1 MTQNGTFMKSSSV
14 THAVKPAVH
23 AVGKISDLSVLDSF
37 ARYDA
42 DSSAG
47 SLAGLQV
54 CVVACHFRPES
65 SGSAPYNSLLVDTL
79 ADAGAAVKVVT
90 GVPHYPEWRVVDP
103 QYQTGLRWRE
113 SPTRATDTGSV
124 DIVRL
129 RHAVPRNP
137 SLVGRMRL
145 EMSFAALSAPA
156 VIATRA
162 DIVIAVTP
170 LLGAAVAG
178 MVGRRRRP
186 FGAIVHDQVGKAAVQ
201 SGSTGGRIA
210 NQIAAVEYSVLRRA
224 DRVGVVTEGFRPALV
239 AGGVDDRRIVELPLF
254 SHVSPVDLAPAAARR
269 ALGWRDTGRFTVVH
283 TGNMGM
289 KQGLEHALE
298 AARAAAVRYPGEFE
312 FVFVGDG
319 NTRQA
324 LEHQAC
330 GLDGI
335 RFVDPVPDALY
346 PLTLA
351 AADVLLVHER
361 PGVREMSLPSKL
373 TSYTTASR
381 PIIAAVAEGGITGSL
396 LSSRDAALLVPNGDP
411 GALVSGLC
419 EIRSDSAL
427 RARLV
432 DNARRLGQAEF
443 SERRGRQHFVTFA
456 KALADSSEP
465 RKGQE

>member
-1 MTQNGTFMKSSSV
+1 MTRNGTLMKSSSV
-14 THAVKPAVH
+14 PHTEMTDSH
-23 AVGKISDLSVLDSF
+23 AVGEVSDSSMSDSA
-37 ARYDA
+37 ARYGA
-42 DSSAG
+42 DFSAG

-113 SPTRATDTGSV
+113 SPARATGAGSV

-129 RHAVPRNP
+129 RHAVPQNP
-137 SLVGRMRL
+137 GLLGRMRL
-145 EMSFAALSAPA
+145 ELSFAALSAPA
-156 VIATRA
+156 VLATRA

-170 LLGAAVAG
+170 LLGAALAG

-186 FGAIVHDQVGKAAVQ
+186 FGVIVHDQVGKAAVQ
-201 SGSTGGRIA
+201 SGSTGGRVA
-210 NQIAAVEYSVLRRA
+210 NHIAAGEYSVLRRA

-239 AGGVDDRRIVELPLF
+239 AGGVDDRRIVEVPLF
-254 SHVSPVDLAPAAARR
+254 SHVTPTNLAPAAARR
-269 ALGWRDTGRFTVVH
+269 ALGWRDTGRLTVVH

-289 KQGLEHALE
+289 KQGLDHALK
-298 AARAAAVRYPGEFE
+298 AARVAAVRYPGEFE

-324 LEHQAC
+324 LEHQAR
-330 GLDGI
+330 GLDGV
-335 RFVDPVPDALY
+335 RFVDPVSEAIY

-373 TSYTTASR
+373 TSYTIASR
-381 PIIAAVAEGGITGSL
+381 PILAAVAESGITGSL

-411 GALVSGLC
+411 EALVSGLC
-419 EIRSDSAL
+419 EIRSDDAL
-427 RARLV
+427 RVRLT

-456 KALADSSEP
+456 KALADSSE
-465 RKGQE
+465 RKKGQE

>member
-1 MTQNGTFMKSSSV
+1 MTESGSLMKSSSV
-14 THAVKPAVH
+14 MHAEAPESCGVDGFA
-23 AVGKISDLSVLDSF
+23 DRSVVDS
-37 ARYDA
+37 ASRYDA

-47 SLAGLQV
+47 SLSGLRV

-90 GVPHYPEWRVVDP
+90 GVPHYPQWRVVDP
-103 QYQTGLRWRE
+103 QYRSGLRWHE
-113 SPTRATDTGSV
+113 SPPPAADAGSV
-124 DIVRL
+124 SIVRL

-137 SLVGRMRL
+137 DLLGRMRL
-145 EMSFAALSAPA
+145 ELSFAALSAPA
-156 VIATRA
+156 VAAASA

-186 FGAIVHDQVGKAAVQ
+186 YGAIVHDQVGKAAVQ
-201 SGSTGGRIA
+201 SGSAGGRVA
-210 NQIAAVEYSVLRRA
+210 NLIAAAEYSVLRRA
-224 DRVGVVTEGFRPALV
+224 DRIGVITERFRPALV
-239 AGGVDDRRIVELPLF
+239 AAGVDDQRIVEVPLF
-254 SHVSPVDLAPAAARR
+254 SHVTPVALAPAAARR
-269 ALGWRDTGRFTVVH
+269 ALGWRDTGRLTVVH

-289 KQGLEHALE
+289 KQGLEHVLD
-298 AARAAAVRYPGEFE
+298 AARVAAERYPGAFE

-324 LEHQAC
+324 LEEQAC
-330 GLDGI
+330 GLDGV
-335 RFVDPVPDALY
+335 RFVDPVCEADY

-411 GALVSGLC
+411 EQLVSGLC
-419 EIRSDSAL
+419 EIRSNDVL

-432 DNARRLGQAEF
+432 VNARRLWHAEF

-456 KALADSSEP
+456 RALADSSTQAP
-465 RKGQE
+465 

>member
-1 MTQNGTFMKSSSV
+1 MTSSSV
-14 THAVKPAVH
+14 THAARPAVH
-23 AVGKISDLSVLDSF
+23 AVGGTSDRSVLDSVSC
-37 ARYDA
+37 RDSDA
-42 DSSAG
+42 GAG
-47 SLAGLQV
+47 LLAGLRV

-79 ADAGAAVKVVT
+79 ADAGAEVKVVT

-103 QYQTGLRWRE
+103 QYRTGLRWRE
-113 SPTRATDTGSV
+113 SPIRTTYAGSV
-124 DIVRL
+124 SITRL
-129 RHAVPRNP
+129 RHAVPQNP
-137 SLVGRMRL
+137 GLLGRMRL
-145 EMSFAALSAPA
+145 ELSFAALSAPA

-178 MVGRRRRP
+178 MAGRRRRP

-201 SGSTGGRIA
+201 SGSTGGRVA
-210 NQIAAVEYSVLRRA
+210 NGIAAVEHSVLRRA

-239 AGGVDDRRIVELPLF
+239 AGGVNDRQIVEVPLF
-254 SHVSPVDLAPAAARR
+254 SHVRPVDLTPAAARR
-269 ALGWRDTGRFTVVH
+269 ALGWRDTGRLTVVH

-289 KQGLEHALE
+289 KQGLEHALR
-298 AARAAAVRYPGEFE
+298 AARVAAVRYPGQFE

-324 LEHQAC
+324 LEQQAC
-330 GLDGI
+330 GLDGV
-335 RFVDPVPDALY
+335 RFVDPVSEAIY

-396 LSSRDAALLVPNGDP
+396 LSSRNAALLVPNGDAE
-411 GALVSGLC
+411 ALVRGLC
-419 EIRSDSAL
+419 EIRSDDAL
-427 RARLV
+427 RVRLV
-432 DNARRLGQAEF
+432 HNARRLGQSEF
-443 SERRGRQHFVTFA
+443 AERRGRQHFVTFA
-456 KALADSSEP
+456 KSLADFQGR